1 MNILNLADDI
11 LGMVGD
17 EVKNQ
22 PKYKFKKVLE
32 ELKEK
37 DIELN
42 SVDLWWLVE
51 AEPFIY
57 ASWYNIDEGGW
68 WFDDILGEECGSNW
82 ITQSKLS
89 ISSSVST

>member
-37 DIELN
+37 DIEL
-42 SVDLWWLVE
+42 V
-51 AEPFIY
+51 
-57 ASWYNIDEGGW
+57 
-68 WFDDILGEECGSNW
+68 
-82 ITQSKLS
+82 
-89 ISSSVST
+89 